1 MLRKKIPDYQVF
13 LGVLE
18 KALNSIEKT
27 SFISSS
33 TVTTKWH

>member
-18 KALNSIEKT
+18 KALNSIERY
-27 SFISSS
+27 SNIQQIEQ
-33 TVTTKWH
+33 